1 MRRWAFPRAAFSISA
16 SDVRKYDVLCC
27 NFRRAELFNSTC
39 RVEQFDVSLFS
50 TQLEMMGDAVWKLI
64 LIVCHED
71 QRLVGALTE

>member
-1 MRRWAFPRAAFSISA
+1 MFENTTCCVAFF
-16 SDVRKYDVLCC
+16 DVSSCLI
-27 NFRRAELFNSTC
+27 RRAELSNSTC

>member
-1 MRRWAFPRAAFSISA
+1 MFENTTCCVAIFDVSSCSIRR
-16 SDVRKYDVLCC
+16 V
-27 NFRRAELFNSTC
+27 ELSNSTC
-39 RVEQFDVSLFS
+39 RVEQFDVPLFS